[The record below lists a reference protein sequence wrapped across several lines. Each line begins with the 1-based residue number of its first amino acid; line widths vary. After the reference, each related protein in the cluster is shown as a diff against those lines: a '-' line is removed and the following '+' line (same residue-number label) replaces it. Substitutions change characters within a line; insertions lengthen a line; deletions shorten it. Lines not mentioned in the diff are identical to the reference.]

1 MPVTAESI
9 LLEMVLEVLSC
20 CFGLVF
26 CMWII
31 YLIKESVLDV
41 FSLRPVGEVL
51 SHTLPETL
59 QHPAESR
66 PDCTPEKIV
75 EKRCMLREEYDWL

>member
-1 MPVTAESI
+1 MPATAESI
-9 LLEMVLEVLSC
+9 LFEMMLEVLSS

-31 YLIKESVLDV
+31 YIVKEGARDAL
-41 FSLRPVGEVL
+41 SLRPDGQL
-51 SHTLPETL
+51 LCHTLSETL
-59 QHPAESR
+59 QHPPDSR
-66 PDCTPEKIV
+66 PEHAPERIV